1 MSSTSSARKG
11 KVAAHAGGGGSVS
24 ATESIPEEA
33 PAGSTSASS
42 SGGGAASSAY
52 ALTSA
57 QALEVLCNE
66 VKHICILKTEFVLQ
80 PNWPAFAQYVAAI
93 PRTELEELSAELS
106 SEHPEAWDC
115 YVRGADVEKLTRRLL
130 GSAYSQHYQDKDA
143 ASAALL
149 VASNSSTSHSV
160 LAASPSPVL
169 PQRMVTVDQ
178 HKLEVK
184 LFEHLSKLPP
194 GLNATFGKLCHAV
207 VGTSSL
213 LQAGTPVQALS
224 CFSLIRYLRETEKDS
239 IVDVSSSNIP
249 LSCISSGTTQGIRRF
264 RPSLG
269 TSSVPESVLCEY
281 LSKQKDKVSLQEL
294 LQALKVQEPG
304 PKVSVVHLQS
314 ITAELYELIHSMED
328 DKSSL
333 AALSTPGTPGAGAE
347 LYAADVGSFPD
358 TDASDLD
365 LPDLAKHL
373 ARVVGTPKYRA
384 LRQVI
389 LQAGGYLVQTYGNS
403 RSDPAPQS
411 PAYCFRAVL
420 APLLHG
426 WCIQQA
432 AHDLD
437 IGLTEASLAE
447 LYAQPTFAAMKESPS
462 GGYLKV
468 DKVPFNLINALDLLR
483 RVCHPGCQSSLSI
496 LESPFSS
503 LADIF
508 GTGVIMPGEERPPKL
523 PKGPK
528 ADAEATPAA
537 GGGNS
542 AAGGGA
548 PRATPPRDAALTPPS
563 KYSSEQSAQKFQ
575 TWISWSICPGTCSPM
590 RKHPTL
596 CVCAWHRDAAGKA
609 QYTGATG
616 HLISK
621 A

>member
-1 MSSTSSARKG
+1 MPPKPKQTG
-11 KVAAHAGGGGSVS
+11 VGGGGGTDGGT
-24 ATESIPEEA
+24 APAPESLPEEA
-33 PAGSTSASS
+33 TTGSNSASS
-42 SGGGAASSAY
+42 SGGGAASSVY

-57 QALEVLCNE
+57 QALEFLCKE
-66 VKHICILKTEFVLQ
+66 VQRVCILKTELVEQ
-80 PNWPAFAQYVAAI
+80 SNWHAFAQYIATI
-93 PRTELEELSAELS
+93 SPSELEALSAELS

-115 YVRGADVEKLTRRLL
+115 YVRGAEVGKLTRRLL
-130 GSAYSQHYQDKDA
+130 GSAYFQYYKDKDA
-143 ASAALL
+143 ASAAHL
-149 VASNSSTSHSV
+149 ASSTSSTSHSG

-184 LFEHLSKLPP
+184 IFEHLSKLPP

-207 VGTSSL
+207 AGTSSL
-213 LQAGTPVQALS
+213 LQAATPVQALS

-328 DKSSL
+328 DLSSL

-347 LYAADVGSFPD
+347 LFAADVSGLLD
-358 TDASDLD
+358 ADASDLD

-373 ARVVGTPKYRA
+373 ARVVGIPKYRA

-389 LQAGGYLVQTYGNS
+389 LQAGGYLVQPFGNS

-508 GTGVIMPGEERPPKL
+508 GTGVIMPGEERLPKL
-523 PKGPK
+523 PKGSK

-616 HLISK
+616 HLITK
-621 A
+621 V